1 MHALEGFSQKRGAFS
16 GECNQD
22 EDGKVSSLLCSI
34 KEFDFIIALCVAEH
48 VVNPVAR
55 TNVEGIVSLLIF
67 MTFIMILAPL
77 AASISSAFVKQLV
90 LVAPRLSIVRPGL
103 LAKGSYFLGDK
114 YDVKYDIT
122 ISLKKVKQ

>member
-1 MHALEGFSQKRGAFS
+1 MHALEGFGQKRGAFS

-55 TNVEGIVSLLIF
+55 TNAEGIVSLLIF

-90 LVAPRLSIVRPGL
+90 LVAPRLSIAML
-103 LAKGSYFLGDK
+103 CDFYNFCSHSKCF
-114 YDVKYDIT
+114 
-122 ISLKKVKQ
+122 KKVRKAGLTG